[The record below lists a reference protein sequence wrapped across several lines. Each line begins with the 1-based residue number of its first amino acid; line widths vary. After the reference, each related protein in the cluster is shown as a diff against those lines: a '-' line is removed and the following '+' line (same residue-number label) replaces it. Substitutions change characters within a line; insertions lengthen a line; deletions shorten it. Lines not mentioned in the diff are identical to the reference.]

1 MITDN
6 ESTGPLMVATPTFH
20 VNRALDH
27 LSQAGVTD
35 RNLREAALFFGKEL
49 DGVDVHKLWPI
60 ADMAED
66 TQDTEAEV
74 EGDGTE

>member
-20 VNRALDH
+20 VNVALDH
-27 LSQAGVTD
+27 LSEAGVTD

-49 DGVDVHKLWPI
+49 EGVDVHKLWPI
-60 ADMAED
+60 ADLADNDE
-66 TQDTEAEV
+66 TEV
-74 EGDGTE
+74 QK